1 VRSREDPPR
10 RSALPRERCRPA
22 ACRLFT
28 SSRGQ
33 RGFRRGEVPRER
45 RPYPGDRGHR
55 LLPERTGCR
64 AERSVFERFA
74 KLRPVASTARG
85 VDAVPGPTPAGCSR
99 LRLQREGGDR
109 GAVRELRGAGLRGAP
124 GSGRRR
130 SARCC
135 SVQLC
140 PARLGAAAAGGAPG
154 RRASSAAAPQCAS
167 AARRRG
173 ETAPAPAVA
182 AAPPGGS
189 GSGR

>member
-1 VRSREDPPR
+1 MRSREDPPR

-74 KLRPVASTARG
+74 KLRPAVEHRAWGGRGPGTDPCGMLPPPERGRRPRRRAGVAGRWAEGR
-85 VDAVPGPTPAGCSR
+85 SR
-99 LRLQREGGDR
+99 LSSAPLSPVLLSPALPSSARRSGGRGRAGEAGEQRGGP
-109 GAVRELRGAGLRGAP
+109 AVRK
-124 GSGRRR
+124 RR
-130 SARCC
+130 
-135 SVQLC
+135 
-140 PARLGAAAAGGAPG
+140 P
-154 RRASSAAAPQCAS
+154 
-167 AARRRG
+167 AARRDR
-173 ETAPAPAVA
+173 
-182 AAPPGGS
+182 S
-189 GSGR
+189 GSGRGRGAARRVRLW

>member
-1 VRSREDPPR
+1 MRSREDPPR

-74 KLRPVASTARG
+74 KLRPAVEHRAWGGRG
-85 VDAVPGPTPAGCSR
+85 PGTAGCSR

-124 GSGRRR
+124 GSARRR